1 MHSIKKHQLRVLIK
15 EAMNIQVPE
24 DAVRRAIELYDPEI
38 SYTEQPEEVLH
49 EVEQILGIKGFQWP
63 TPYYRR
69 MMISRKMRV
78 SLKAVLKSYG
88 RVFLFTSML
97 LKLANVS
104 YRYTMFSYYGE
115 NQKPRLEISPN
126 PGREPPPLPK
136 WLQIPYLVP
145 VKGQSLQIV
154 YDSCLN
160 PTIRSGDGLYDRAER
175 IVGTLSAVMSS
186 SRAGQ
191 ADAYVIPTAGH
202 VIPNGDD
209 SLLVENRQLGS
220 FTSLKVAAKFRRFD
234 SRPLF
239 RLNEAPSFLDDI
251 GILFVDNNDL
261 KYFSRR
267 IANLNVHYFD
277 PEGRTSSASEMA
289 DPVSMPR
296 RDALQKLLEV
306 SPIIVYKV
314 GVMTDLTMGRFVR
327 IRDVPPAGWYEPE
340 DGEEVEEVEEMDKE
354 DEEWLGVVQWMD
366 VPFAAPGDSGSLVFA
381 REEGIIIPL
390 GIHVGSPTS
399 MPNTSIFISLET
411 FCFEAEAEGLEPHF
425 CH

>member
-1 MHSIKKHQLRVLIK
+1 
-15 EAMNIQVPE
+15 
-24 DAVRRAIELYDPEI
+24 
-38 SYTEQPEEVLH
+38 
-49 EVEQILGIKGFQWP
+49 VEQILGIKGFQWP

-186 SRAGQ
+186 SRAG
-191 ADAYVIPTAGH
+191 A
-202 VIPNGDD
+202 
-209 SLLVENRQLGS
+209 
-220 FTSLKVAAKFRRFD
+220 
-234 SRPLF
+234 
-239 RLNEAPSFLDDI
+239 
-251 GILFVDNNDL
+251 
-261 KYFSRR
+261 SRR
-267 IANLNVHYFD
+267 LRHPYS
-277 PEGRTSSASEMA
+277 RTRH
-289 DPVSMPR
+289 P
-296 RDALQKLLEV
+296 
-306 SPIIVYKV
+306 
-314 GVMTDLTMGRFVR
+314 
-327 IRDVPPAGWYEPE
+327 
-340 DGEEVEEVEEMDKE
+340 
-354 DEEWLGVVQWMD
+354 
-366 VPFAAPGDSGSLVFA
+366 
-381 REEGIIIPL
+381 
-390 GIHVGSPTS
+390 
-399 MPNTSIFISLET
+399 
-411 FCFEAEAEGLEPHF
+411 
-425 CH
+425 